1 MKGDYNMGNL
11 NVKNVDINHE
21 QANYQ
26 ATEKARIV
34 KMAKNYYLQKGSSNI
49 KEDISKLYEAYKD
62 IDEAGHNSC
71 SITFNMFKNYFLEGI
86 EQAKKESS
94 KE

>member
-1 MKGDYNMGNL
+1 MGNL

-26 ATEKARIV
+26 ATEKARII
-34 KMAKNYYLQKGSSNI
+34 KMAKNYYLQKGSSKI
-49 KEDISKLYEAYKD
+49 EDDISNLYESYKD
-62 IDEAGHNSC
+62 IDEAGRNNCCFIS
-71 SITFNMFKNYFLEGI
+71 FPDFRKYFLEGI
-86 EQAKKESS
+86 EQSKKESI